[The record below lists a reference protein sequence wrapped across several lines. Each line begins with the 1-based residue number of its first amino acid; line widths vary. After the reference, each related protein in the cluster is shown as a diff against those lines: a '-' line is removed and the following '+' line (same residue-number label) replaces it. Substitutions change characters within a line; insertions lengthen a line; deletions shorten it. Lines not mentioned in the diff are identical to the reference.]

1 MYPRTTGV
9 FSKQPQLRFD
19 GERSSTT
26 MMNDSIPADLTYLGE
41 VLQSDL
47 APSAKLFFASLM
59 TESAFRTRFGICRS
73 EWNEHP
79 EHLES
84 VRSLEEAGLISVTW
98 DGTRIQPSLLYT
110 DFKKNGEQYDR
121 QYGKIPGTDGQT
133 ADHNDHQAGWS

>member
-1 MYPRTTGV
+1 MFPSVTGV
-9 FSKQPQLRFD
+9 FFKQPQLRFD
-19 GERSSTT
+19 GERSSMPT
-26 MMNDSIPADLTYLGE
+26 MKDSIPADFTYLGE

-98 DGTRIQPSLLYT
+98 DGPRIRYVARRDCLGTPST
-110 DFKKNGEQYDR
+110 
-121 QYGKIPGTDGQT
+121 
-133 ADHNDHQAGWS
+133 